1 MEEVLEM
8 SIKELERYRVLKGVN
23 EGVLSQVKAAGL
35 LGLTDRQVRNLLS
48 QVREKGAKGLVSK
61 KRGRPSNRKTPAPTK
76 NRILSLVRE
85 KYPDF
90 GPSFARE
97 KLEEVHDIK
106 VSVET
111 LRKWMTEVH
120 IWAPHSRKV
129 HRHPLR
135 RRRSC
140 LGEMIQADGSHDFW
154 FEDRGEKCALIVFE
168 DDATGKLTSLHFSKG
183 ESLDGYFKALEKH
196 LKRYGRPLSIYT
208 DHFRVFDSPV
218 EGNLTQFRRALKTL
232 GIKSIL
238 ASTPQA
244 KGRVE
249 RANRTLQDRLI
260 KEMRLRKISTIDEAN
275 KFAPEFVEIFNRK
288 FSKEPASPFNAHRPL
303 GTEVD
308 LERILCRYDERT
320 LTKDGVFQF
329 HNKFYKITEEVRGID
344 LQGRRVEI
352 RLGKTG
358 AVRAFLKDTDT
369 ELRMV
374 QTNALRGLEI
384 PTEITCE
391 DQRKPRVPWAPSAAH
406 PWKMRL
412 YRTRTRQLLQKVV

>member
-168 DDATGKLTSLHFSKG
+168 DDATGKLTSL
-183 ESLDGYFKALEKH
+183 YFCE
-196 LKRYGRPLSIYT
+196 
-208 DHFRVFDSPV
+208 
-218 EGNLTQFRRALKTL
+218 
-232 GIKSIL
+232 
-238 ASTPQA
+238 
-244 KGRVE
+244 
-249 RANRTLQDRLI
+249 QDI
-260 KEMRLRKISTIDEAN
+260 
-275 KFAPEFVEIFNRK
+275 
-288 FSKEPASPFNAHRPL
+288 
-303 GTEVD
+303 
-308 LERILCRYDERT
+308 
-320 LTKDGVFQF
+320 Q
-329 HNKFYKITEEVRGID
+329 
-344 LQGRRVEI
+344 
-352 RLGKTG
+352 
-358 AVRAFLKDTDT
+358 
-369 ELRMV
+369 
-374 QTNALRGLEI
+374 
-384 PTEITCE
+384 
-391 DQRKPRVPWAPSAAH
+391 
-406 PWKMRL
+406 
-412 YRTRTRQLLQKVV
+412 